1 MIGLIFQ
8 KELILEIQMYQK
20 SMLFVIISTFE
31 IKILSMSHIFA
42 MVVLI

>member
-20 SMLFVIISTFE
+20 SMIFVIISTFE
-31 IKILSMSHIFA
+31 IKILSMNHIFA